1 MFTFKLLTSV
11 KDIKTLTSIIHL
23 NLISFK
29 IHIIILRT
37 SSISF
42 QVALLKI
49 TIKLLLII

>member
-42 QVALLKI
+42 QVALLK
-49 TIKLLLII
+49 LL